1 MSVTFGVA
9 EWQPGEDS
17 DALLARADSALYEV
31 RRAVRGGDG
40 SRDAPPDDDE
50 TSAVAAQ
57 RLLNS
62 SAVVSM
68 AATTLLAHWDDM
80 SAPDR
85 IHLLERVLRHASK
98 VDDHL
103 RGVTQGLL
111 LAE

>member
-1 MSVTFGVA
+1 
-9 EWQPGEDS
+9 
-17 DALLARADSALYEV
+17 
-31 RRAVRGGDG
+31 
-40 SRDAPPDDDE
+40 
-50 TSAVAAQ
+50 
-57 RLLNS
+57 
-62 SAVVSM
+62 M